1 MANMD
6 VTQRE
11 GYERTTL
18 SGSQQQIRRGSERG
32 AAIYSV
38 IAIVIGGLLCYA
50 ALQAMEGWAQ
60 WLVFGVLILFTG
72 ALAFAIG
79 PNRAG
84 AGRSETGIDA
94 S

>member
-6 VTQRE
+6 VTDRE

-18 SGSQQQIRRGSERG
+18 SGSEQQIRRGSERG

-50 ALQAMEGWAQ
+50 ALTTISGWAQ
-60 WLVFGVLILFTG
+60 WLVFAVLLVFTV
-72 ALAFAIG
+72 ALAFAVG

-84 AGRSETGIDA
+84 AGRTETGIDA